1 MAGSSHHGSFFL
13 PSQNL
18 HTVYVIITVYA
29 GRRGDGFENNYPI
42 FHLSMECFICK
53 VEKGDLTLLEH
64 EAKKW
69 LSFDELDDVDWLPA
83 DLLVVTALRK
93 YMRKRGAEK

>member
-1 MAGSSHHGSFFL
+1 M
-13 PSQNL
+13 
-18 HTVYVIITVYA
+18 

-53 VEKGDLTLLEH
+53 VEKGDPTLLEH

-69 LSFDELDDVDWLPA
+69 LSFDELDSVDWLPA
-83 DLLVVTALRK
+83 DLLVVTAFRK
-93 YMRKRGAEK
+93 YLVKDRAALV